1 MKVKIPNEEQLAG
14 CFPAKGGHV
23 FVLDC
28 MLTHMITQA
37 AISVYLGE
45 IEVMIKFC

>member
-1 MKVKIPNEEQLAG
+1 MRNSWQVV
-14 CFPAKGGHV
+14 FPANGWRE

-37 AISVYLGE
+37 TISAYLGE
-45 IEVMIKFC
+45 I